1 MPIELAQTGPVTA
14 VARGRVKAGADA
26 DFELAMRGFVDFALA
41 SPGNRGIDVLRPHPG
56 GSREYTVVNHF
67 VDWTARS
74 AFKETPDYR
83 EWMARLSELTEKDT
97 YLEERD
103 GLGGWFTPPG
113 APCPAPPARIKMALV
128 TLLGVYPLTSTF
140 PVLGSWLLP
149 TWHPLLLNVLITG
162 AIVAA
167 LTWVI
172 MPRLTRVFARWLF
185 AEKLA

>member
-1 MPIELAQTGPVTA
+1 
-14 VARGRVKAGADA
+14 
-26 DFELAMRGFVDFALA
+26 
-41 SPGNRGIDVLRPHPG
+41 
-56 GSREYTVVNHF
+56 
-67 VDWTARS
+67 
-74 AFKETPDYR
+74 
-83 EWMARLSELTEKDT
+83 
-97 YLEERD
+97 
-103 GLGGWFTPPG
+103 
-113 APCPAPPARIKMALV
+113 MALV

-149 TWHPLLLNVLITG
+149 AWHPLLLNVLITG